1 MSSFPLFNQDT
12 QMKKLLNGIRT
23 VLYWFSLISMS
34 VMLLITF
41 GSVVTRYIFNF
52 TFPWAE
58 ELSRY
63 LFTWSVFI
71 GSALIMGEHGHLAV
85 EFIPN
90 LVKGTI
96 AGRILTIFI
105 KLAGFTFVTI
115 LLVYGYK
122 ISKMMMY
129 QMSPGLQIPMG
140 IVYSVVPISS
150 VLMLL
155 YLIQDSIDIV
165 NGKQVDSSNSEQGV

>member
-1 MSSFPLFNQDT
+1 
-12 QMKKLLNGIRT
+12 MKKLLSGIRT
-23 VLYWFSLISMS
+23 VLYWFSITSMS

-41 GSVVTRYIFNF
+41 GSVITRYIFNF
-52 TFPWAE
+52 TFSWAE

-90 LVKGTI
+90 LIKGTI
-96 AGRILTIFI
+96 AGKILTIFI
-105 KLAGFTFVTI
+105 KLTGFIFVTI
-115 LLVYGYK
+115 LLVYGFK

-140 IVYSVVPISS
+140 IVYSVVPISAI
-150 VLMLL
+150 LMLL
-155 YLIQDSIDIV
+155 YLIQDFVDIIRP
-165 NGKQVDSSNSEQGV
+165 KQVDSTMSDKEV